1 MKIADI
7 KAGNIYYDGKSGLR
21 EVLWIAGAP
30 LRVQYR
36 ILESRL
42 KYKYSYVQQATIPV
56 IGSERSCALEAFA
69 SWARQGLS
77 REESDLLM
85 LELRARNVKLSP
97 GELAYMNSVYDE
109 TDGLASVGLTISFD
123 HTEGRATGGL
133 EKKGLVIL
141 LRAATQ
147 LTELGAAWM
156 RAEAKSRKGIERHE
170 D

>member
-7 KAGNIYYDGKSGLR
+7 RVGDIYYDGKSGLR

-56 IGSERSCALEAFA
+56 IGSEGSCALEAFA

-77 REESDLLM
+77 WEESDLLM
-85 LELRARNVKLSP
+85 LELRARNIKLSP
-97 GELAYMNSVYDE
+97 GELAYMSSVYDE
-109 TDGLASVGLTISFD
+109 TDGSASVGLTISFD
-123 HTEGRATGGL
+123 HTEGRAVGGL
-133 EKKGLVIL
+133 EKKGLVER
-141 LRAATQ
+141 LRAAAS
-147 LTELGAAWM
+147 LTDLGVAWL
-156 RAEAKSRKGIERHE
+156 RAEAKSRKKIDHE
-170 D
+170 N